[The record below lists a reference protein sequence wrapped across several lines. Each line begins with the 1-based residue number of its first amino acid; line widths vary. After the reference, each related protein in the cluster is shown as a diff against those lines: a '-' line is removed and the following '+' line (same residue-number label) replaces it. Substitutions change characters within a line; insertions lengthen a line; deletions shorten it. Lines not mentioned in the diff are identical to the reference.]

1 LIREDRQFAT
11 LSQSMAAQNARS
23 APWAPSIAG
32 GFHMPIFEEVRTIT
46 ADGRLVVPWV
56 IQRALGLEQGGP
68 VRFRVDNGVVTLIAV
83 DGRRPETPAHAEPS
97 PDAPAPGRRID
108 VRQQLAAEL
117 NDLLATS
124 GQKQP
129 AE

>member
-1 LIREDRQFAT
+1 
-11 LSQSMAAQNARS
+11 
-23 APWAPSIAG
+23 
-32 GFHMPIFEEVRTIT
+32 MPIFEEVRTIT

-56 IQRALGLEQGGP
+56 IQRALGLEHGGP
-68 VRFRVDNGVVTLIAV
+68 VRFRVDNGVVTLIGV

-97 PDAPAPGRRID
+97 TDSPLPARRID

-117 NDLLATS
+117 NNLLAS
-124 GQKQP
+124 AGQKQP